1 MNIGEIVEPGDA
13 GQPTGPM
20 QSGQSFWKDQTA
32 EQLREILDRGLAA
45 GDAFIAA
52 AAEIE
57 RRASET
63 ARRARQAPVEQDEAR
78 QRRLLLVKLAVLL
91 AAVAIGA
98 ATALYQFF
106 S

>member
-1 MNIGEIVEPGDA
+1 MNSGDIVEPGFD
-13 GQPTGPM
+13 GQPVPAQPGK
-20 QSGQSFWKDQTA
+20 SFWKDQTA

-45 GDAFIAA
+45 GDAFVAA
-52 AAEIE
+52 SAEIE

-63 ARRARQAPVEQDEAR
+63 ARRARQASGEQDGGR
-78 QRRLLLVKLAVLL
+78 QRRVLLVKLAALL